1 MPNMDYWIH
10 CVGNPATQTI
20 PVILISAMLYE
31 KHKKSPYEA
40 FFGLKCEAFMVRH
53 PEILVESNQVEGSYT
68 QDTYDDTT
76 DHTKNYKLTYDTIR

>member
-1 MPNMDYWIH
+1 
-10 CVGNPATQTI
+10 
-20 PVILISAMLYE
+20 
-31 KHKKSPYEA
+31 
-40 FFGLKCEAFMVRH
+40 MVRH